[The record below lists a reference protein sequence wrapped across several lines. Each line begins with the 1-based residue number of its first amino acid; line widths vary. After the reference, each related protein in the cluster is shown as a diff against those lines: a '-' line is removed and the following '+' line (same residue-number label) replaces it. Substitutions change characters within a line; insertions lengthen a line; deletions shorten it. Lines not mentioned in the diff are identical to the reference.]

1 MDENV
6 GHVWGMSKF
15 YFFFVACVLMDTLII
30 INKESTM
37 AWEIMKIKLSSP
49 DTVYSAIVVHFE
61 KYLYVKHTLSSLAVY
76 VHHLNTIFYNVVIE

>member
-1 MDENV
+1 
-6 GHVWGMSKF
+6 
-15 YFFFVACVLMDTLII
+15 
-30 INKESTM
+30 M